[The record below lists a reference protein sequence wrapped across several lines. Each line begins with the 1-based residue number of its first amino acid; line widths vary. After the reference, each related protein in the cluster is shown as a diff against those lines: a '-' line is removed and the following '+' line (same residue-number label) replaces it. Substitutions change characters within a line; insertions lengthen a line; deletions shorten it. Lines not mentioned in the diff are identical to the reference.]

1 MQAYEY
7 DYCDIYESYGSS
19 GVMLENNG
27 LKMFK
32 CDMCKGENIY
42 KKMRMIHGLDAITAF
57 RTNKFKRKCLLFHL
71 LHPIHMFWKCR
82 HHHRQR
88 QKLKQRHNFHG
99 GGFNFSLSW
108 NGTYLHSIFYSN
120 FLAK

>member
-32 CDMCKGENIY
+32 CDMCKGE
-42 KKMRMIHGLDAITAF
+42 K
-57 RTNKFKRKCLLFHL
+57 HL
-71 LHPIHMFWKCR
+71 
-82 HHHRQR
+82 
-88 QKLKQRHNFHG
+88 
-99 GGFNFSLSW
+99 
-108 NGTYLHSIFYSN
+108 
-120 FLAK
+120 

>member
-32 CDMCKGENIY
+32 CDMCKGEKTFI
-42 KKMRMIHGLDAITAF
+42 KKNANDSWFRCDNCIQNQQVQAQMFAFSSIAPNSYVLEMPTSSSTTAEVETTPQF
-57 RTNKFKRKCLLFHL
+57 S
-71 LHPIHMFWKCR
+71 CR
-82 HHHRQR
+82 WLQ
-88 QKLKQRHNFHG
+88 F
-99 GGFNFSLSW
+99 F
-108 NGTYLHSIFYSN
+108 T
-120 FLAK
+120 